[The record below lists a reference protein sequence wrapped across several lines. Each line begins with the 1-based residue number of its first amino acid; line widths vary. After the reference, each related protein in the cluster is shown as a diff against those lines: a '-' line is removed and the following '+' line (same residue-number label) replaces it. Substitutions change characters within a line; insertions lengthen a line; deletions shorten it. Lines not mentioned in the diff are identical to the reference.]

1 MRVAVLGAGS
11 WGTALARLLGE
22 NGHSVRLWDHDAGR
36 AAAMQRDREN
46 ARYLPGFRLP
56 ETVAVTN
63 DLEGAAEWS
72 ETVVLAVPSGAVRAL
87 LARCAACLSGEHA
100 ILSAAKGL
108 EPETG
113 KTVSEVCAEYVPEA
127 GSRVAVLSGPN
138 LATELARGIPTA
150 TVIAAR
156 EPHLAATLQGAFQT
170 RSFRPYTSEDVT
182 GVELGGALKNIVAIA
197 AGISDGLGYGDNTK
211 ASLLTRGLAEM
222 VRLGA
227 RLGAR
232 PETFRGLSGMGDMI
246 ATCAGRLSR
255 NYRVGL
261 GLAEGRPLDA
271 VLADMGQVAE
281 GVPTARA
288 AVTLARREGVDLPV
302 FESIHAVLF
311 EGVSP
316 VAATARLMERAPRD
330 EAY

>member
-1 MRVAVLGAGS
+1 MRFAVLGAGS
-11 WGTALARLLGE
+11 WGTALARLLGD
-22 NGHSVRLWDHDAGR
+22 NGHFVRLWDHDASR
-36 AAAMQRDREN
+36 AAEMRQTREN
-46 ARYLPGFRLP
+46 ERYLPGFTLP
-56 ETVAVTN
+56 AAVEVTN
-63 DLEGAAEWS
+63 DLEEAAAWC
-72 ETVVLAVPSGAVRAL
+72 ETVVLAVPSSAVRPL
-87 LARCAACLSGEHA
+87 LSRCRICLQGSRG
-100 ILSAAKGL
+100 ILSASKGL
-108 EPETG
+108 EPESG

-127 GSRVAVLSGPN
+127 ADRVAVLSGPN

-156 EPHLAATLQGAFQT
+156 HPTLSSPLQGAFQT
-170 RSFRPYTSEDVT
+170 PFFRPYASADVA
-182 GVELGGALKNIVAIA
+182 GVELGGALKNIVAIG

-222 VRLGA
+222 VRLGE

-261 GLAEGRPLDA
+261 GLAEGRPLTEI
-271 VLADMGQVAE
+271 LAEMGQVAE

-288 AVTLARREGVDLPV
+288 AAILARRVGVEAPV
-302 FESIHAVLF
+302 FESVHAVLF
-311 EGVSP
+311 DGVAP
-316 VAATARLMERAPRD
+316 ADATARLMERAAR
-330 EAY
+330 EELY